1 MVLFEYPITAIFF
14 TISLSLLAY
23 QAIVS
28 IKQFM
33 HRYKATYIESVEL
46 SLKDLFLL
54 FNPED
59 VFTIGII
66 LAITLG
72 LLSYVLL
79 GNVLLAIASML
90 IGFFL
95 PKIYLAKTRKKRLE
109 LLGIQLVDGLTL
121 ISNALRA
128 GQSLPQSL
136 SLLVKEMSPPISQE
150 FGILTKEYELGI
162 PIETCLGN
170 LANRVKSNE
179 LELFVNS
186 ILICGQTGGNLTET
200 FDNITLVIR
209 ERIRLEGKIDSM
221 TAEGRTQG
229 MVLTL
234 MPLFLGFAF
243 YWIEPELI
251 KLLFATVIGKIILVL
266 IIGLDVGA
274 WFITKK
280 IVNIDI

>member
-1 MVLFEYPITAIFF
+1 MVLFEHPIIAFF
-14 TISLSLLAY
+14 FIISLTLLAY
-23 QAIVS
+23 RAIVS
-28 IKQFM
+28 TKQFM
-33 HRYKATYIESVEL
+33 RRYKATYVESVDM

-59 VFTIGII
+59 VFTISII
-66 LAITLG
+66 LAIVIG

-79 GNVLLAIASML
+79 GNVLLAIALIL

-95 PKIYLAKTRKKRLE
+95 PKVYLAKTKKKRLE
-109 LLGIQLVDGLTL
+109 LLGLQLVDGLTL

-128 GQSLPQSL
+128 GQSLPQAL
-136 SLLVKEMSPPISQE
+136 SLLVKEMPPPISQE

-200 FDNITLVIR
+200 FENITMVIR

-229 MVLTL
+229 IVLTL
-234 MPLFLGFAF
+234 MPLFLGLAF

-251 KLLFATVIGKIILVL
+251 KLLFTTLAGKIILVL

>member
-1 MVLFEYPITAIFF
+1 MVLFEYPIIALFF

-23 QAIVS
+23 QAVVS

-33 HRYKATYIESVEL
+33 HKYKATYIESVEL

-59 VFTIGII
+59 VFTISIT
-66 LAITLG
+66 LAIVFG
-72 LLSYVLL
+72 LLSYVLI
-79 GNVLLAIASML
+79 GNILLAITFML
-90 IGFFL
+90 MGFFL
-95 PKIYLAKTRKKRLE
+95 PKVYLSKTKKKRIE

-136 SLLVKEMSPPISQE
+136 SLLVKEMPPPISQE
-150 FGILTKEYELGI
+150 FGILTKEYELGV
-162 PIETCLGN
+162 PIETCLSN

-234 MPLFLGFAF
+234 MPLFLGLAF

-251 KLLFATVIGKIILVL
+251 KLLFTTVVGNIILALV
-266 IIGLDVGA
+266 IGLDIGA

>member
-1 MVLFEYPITAIFF
+1 M
-14 TISLSLLAY
+14 
-23 QAIVS
+23 
-28 IKQFM
+28 
-33 HRYKATYIESVEL
+33 
-46 SLKDLFLL
+46 
-54 FNPED
+54 
-59 VFTIGII
+59 
-66 LAITLG
+66 
-72 LLSYVLL
+72 
-79 GNVLLAIASML
+79 
-90 IGFFL
+90 
-95 PKIYLAKTRKKRLE
+95 
-109 LLGIQLVDGLTL
+109 
-121 ISNALRA
+121 
-128 GQSLPQSL
+128 
-136 SLLVKEMSPPISQE
+136 
-150 FGILTKEYELGI
+150 TKEYELGI
-162 PIETCLGN
+162 PIETCLRN

-200 FDNITLVIR
+200 FENITLVIR

-234 MPLFLGFAF
+234 MPLFLGLAF

-251 KLLFATVIGKIILVL
+251 KLLFTTVAGKIILVL

>member
-1 MVLFEYPITAIFF
+1 MVLFEHPIIAFF
-14 TISLSLLAY
+14 FIISLTLLAY

-28 IKQFM
+28 TKQFM
-33 HRYKATYIESVEL
+33 RRYKATYVESVDM

-59 VFTIGII
+59 VFTISIM
-66 LAITLG
+66 LAIVLG

-79 GNVLLAIASML
+79 GNVLLAIALIL

-95 PKIYLAKTRKKRLE
+95 PKIYLAKTKKKRLE
-109 LLGIQLVDGLTL
+109 LLGLQLVDGLTL

-128 GQSLPQSL
+128 GQSLPQAL
-136 SLLVKEMSPPISQE
+136 SLLVKEMPPPISQE

-162 PIETCLGN
+162 PIETCLSN

-200 FDNITLVIR
+200 FENITKVIR

-234 MPLFLGFAF
+234 MPLFLGLAF

-251 KLLFATVIGKIILVL
+251 KLLFTTVPGKIILVL

>member
-1 MVLFEYPITAIFF
+1 MVLFEHPIIAFF
-14 TISLSLLAY
+14 FIISLTLLAY

-28 IKQFM
+28 TKQFM
-33 HRYKATYIESVEL
+33 RRYKATYVESVDM

-59 VFTIGII
+59 VFTISIM
-66 LAITLG
+66 LAIVIG

-79 GNVLLAIASML
+79 GNVLLAITLVL

-95 PKIYLAKTRKKRLE
+95 PKIYLAMTKKKRLE
-109 LLGIQLVDGLTL
+109 LLGLQLVDGLTL

-128 GQSLPQSL
+128 GQSLPQAL
-136 SLLVKEMSPPISQE
+136 SLLVKEMPPPISQE

-162 PIETCLGN
+162 PIETCLSN
-170 LANRVKSNE
+170 LASRVKSNE

-200 FDNITLVIR
+200 FENITMVIR

-234 MPLFLGFAF
+234 MPLFLGLAF

-251 KLLFATVIGKIILVL
+251 KLLFTTLPGKIILVL

>member
-1 MVLFEYPITAIFF
+1 MVLFEYPIIAICFITAL
-14 TISLSLLAY
+14 TLLAY

-28 IKQFM
+28 IKLFM
-33 HRYKATYIESVEL
+33 QRYKAAYVESVDM
-46 SLKDLFLL
+46 SLKDLFML

-59 VFTIGII
+59 VFTISVM
-66 LAITLG
+66 LAFVFG

-79 GNVLLAIASML
+79 GNILLAIVALL

-95 PKIYLAKTRKKRLE
+95 PKIYLTRTKKKRLE
-109 LLGIQLVDGLTL
+109 LLGLQLVDGLTL

-128 GQSLPQSL
+128 GQSLPQAL
-136 SLLVKEMSPPISQE
+136 SLLVKEMPPPISQE
-150 FGILTKEYELGI
+150 FGILTKEYDLGI
-162 PIETCLGN
+162 PIETCLRN
-170 LANRVKSNE
+170 LAGRVKSNE

-200 FDNITLVIR
+200 FENITIVIR

-234 MPLFLGFAF
+234 MPLFLGLAF

-251 KLLFATVIGKIILVL
+251 KLLFTTVVGKIILVL
-266 IIGLDVGA
+266 VISLDIGA

>member
-1 MVLFEYPITAIFF
+1 MVLFEHPIIAFF
-14 TISLSLLAY
+14 FIISLTLLAY

-28 IKQFM
+28 TKQFM
-33 HRYKATYIESVEL
+33 RRYKATYVESVDM

-59 VFTIGII
+59 VFTISIM
-66 LAITLG
+66 LAIVLG

-79 GNVLLAIASML
+79 GNVLLAIALIL

-95 PKIYLAKTRKKRLE
+95 PKIYLAKTKKKRLE
-109 LLGIQLVDGLTL
+109 LLGLQLVDGLTL

-128 GQSLPQSL
+128 GQSLPQAL
-136 SLLVKEMSPPISQE
+136 SLLVKEMPPPISQE

-162 PIETCLGN
+162 PIETCLSN

-200 FDNITLVIR
+200 FENITKVIR

-234 MPLFLGFAF
+234 MPLFLGLAF

-251 KLLFATVIGKIILVL
+251 KLLFTTVPGKIILVL
-266 IIGLDVGA
+266 TIGLDVGA